1 MILQL
6 IIAVCALQAMEE
18 RERMDDMIK
27 LLKYLKPYRGFAAAS
42 VFLVLITNILQLIN
56 PLLTEQMINEGIQMA
71 DPEKI
76 LRIGGTMLAISAANI
91 LISVLNTYCNAKT
104 SSGYSTLL
112 RKAIFR
118 KVQTLSQS
126 DINKIGVASLIT
138 RSSNDITQVQQMI
151 MTVLQQI
158 IAVPVLLVGGL
169 VMAISKSAELSKII
183 LIIVPV
189 ILVLFLVLL
198 AFLMPLFNKMQERI
212 DNLNQVIREKLSGI
226 RVIRAFNRNTYEDE
240 RFRVAN
246 LDLTSIA
253 LKVQRIFAFMLPIAV
268 LLVFGLVAVL
278 FWYTGNHAN
287 SLDPTIAA
295 QREELANTIGTL
307 TAFVTYLMLVISA
320 VTLGASLFAVIP
332 KASISAKRILA
343 VLDMQTEVN
352 DPENPQPMDKEKEGW
367 VEFRSVSFTYHDAP
381 EEEPKKKSRF
391 AFLNGDKK
399 KKPEKENQ
407 PAASAM
413 PLGKKQQNDPM
424 DDLSQPTPIPAAD
437 EKSELEK
444 EAQQMVSLEDISFT
458 SKPGEVTAIL
468 GGTGSG
474 KSTLVSL
481 IPRLYDVDAGEVLVN
496 GVNVKNQTLSD
507 LHSAIAYIPQKAF
520 LFSGT
525 IADNIRYGKPDAT
538 EEEINRALEI
548 AQAKGFVDK
557 MPDGIHSM
565 ISQAGTNVSGGQRQR
580 LAIARAVVKNAK
592 ICIFDDSFSA
602 LDLATDAKL
611 RAAIRENLTD
621 TNIIIVA
628 QRIGTVLDADRIL
641 VLDHGK
647 AVGMGTH
654 KELMETCQTY
664 RDMVYSQLSKEEV
677 DAL

>member
-1 MILQL
+1 
-6 IIAVCALQAMEE
+6 
-18 RERMDDMIK
+18 MIK
-27 LLKYLKPYRGFAAAS
+27 LVKYLKPYRGFAAAS
-42 VFLVLITNILQLIN
+42 VFLVLVSNILQLVN

-71 DPEKI
+71 DPDKI
-76 LRIGGTMLAISAANI
+76 LQIGTAMLTISAVNI
-91 LISVLNTYCNAKT
+91 VISVLNTYCNAKT

-138 RSSNDITQVQQMI
+138 RSSNDITQVQQMV

-183 LIIVPV
+183 LIIVPI

-198 AFLMPLFNKMQERI
+198 AFLMPLFNKMQKKI

-226 RVIRAFNRNTYEDE
+226 RVIRAFNRNQYEDE
-240 RFRVAN
+240 RFRTAN

-268 LLVFGLVAVL
+268 LLVFGLIAVL

-307 TAFVTYLMLVISA
+307 SAFVTYLMLVISA

-352 DPENPQPMDKEKEGW
+352 DPENPQPADKEKEGW
-367 VEFRSVSFTYHDAP
+367 VEFRDVSFTYHDAP
-381 EEEPKKKSRF
+381 REEEKKKSRF
-391 AFLNGDKK
+391 AMLLSGEKK
-399 KKPEKENQ
+399 EKKESAP
-407 PAASAM
+407 AM
-413 PLGKKQQNDPM
+413 PLGSRKKDDPM
-424 DDLSQPTPIPAAD
+424 DALVPSADDDSINTLSPADTHPAAN
-437 EKSELEK
+437 ERSELEK
-444 EAQQMVSLEDISFT
+444 EAQQMVSLENISFT

-481 IPRLYDVDAGEVLVN
+481 IPRLYDVDTGEILVN
-496 GVNVKNQTLSD
+496 GVNVKDQTLAD
-507 LHSAIAYIPQKAF
+507 LHASIAYIPQKAF

-548 AQAKGFVDK
+548 AQAKVFVDK
-557 MPDGIHSM
+557 MPDGINSM

-580 LAIARAVVKNAK
+580 LAIARAIVKNAK

-611 RAAIRENLTD
+611 RAAIREHLTD

-628 QRIGTVLDADRIL
+628 QRIGTVLDADRII

-647 AVGMGTH
+647 TVGIGTH
-654 KELMETCQTY
+654 KELMETCETY
-664 RDMVYSQLSKEEV
+664 RDMVYSQLSKEEA